1 MNWAIA
7 VVRTGV
13 TENMNQADMKRK
25 QWVQIMEEEL
35 ARVGQRVHA

>member
-13 TENMNQADMKRK
+13 TENLNQADMKRK
-25 QWVQIMEEEL
+25 HWAQIMEEEL
-35 ARVGQRVHA
+35 ARVGQGVHA

>member
-13 TENMNQADMKRK
+13 AENLNQADMKRK
-25 QWVQIMEEEL
+25 QWVQIMEEDL